1 MCICRL
7 QRSWGMCEKTLVFL
21 ASWVNYYVINVK
33 SLWVKPFQRKWALEV
48 PYYRESAA
56 EQNGPLWHKDRQLPA
71 E

>member
-7 QRSWGMCEKTLVFL
+7 QRSRGMCEKTLVFL

-56 EQNGPLWHKDRQLPA
+56 EQNGPLWHKDRQFPA